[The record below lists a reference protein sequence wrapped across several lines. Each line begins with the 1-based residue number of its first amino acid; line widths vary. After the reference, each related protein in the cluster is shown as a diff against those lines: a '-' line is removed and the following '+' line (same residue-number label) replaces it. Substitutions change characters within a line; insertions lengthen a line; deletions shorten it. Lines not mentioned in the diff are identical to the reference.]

1 MPESFMLLFE
11 NQELKEENKLLKELL
26 SDASNYIIDYLNNGD
41 FVWNKELEEEL
52 NKYKII
58 KSRLENE
65 CHSAGD

>member
-58 KSRLENE
+58 KSRSENE